1 MKTLSF
7 LLYHVILYIKNIYFV
22 GFPYEIYMD
31 WRSAMDIR
39 QLFYFCTIVQEGQ
52 ITRAAKKLH
61 MAQPPLS
68 QQLKQLEQ
76 ELGVTLLE
84 RNGRSLELTEAGKLL
99 YQRARHL
106 LTQLEETKQEVKET
120 GEGLRGVLAIGS
132 VKTCFSHLPD
142 KIRQFRE
149 LYPNVSFQLR
159 EGDTFYVSEL
169 LRNREVELAIVRLPL
184 NTQEF
189 SMIPLPNEPYV
200 AVVPKQWENQ
210 LSSAKAISMKE
221 LKKFPL
227 LLLHR
232 INGFGQFE
240 MVINECKRHGFYP
253 TIACDCPDAA
263 MLLALVDA
271 GVGVTLVPKS
281 TLYTFPTKKTITVEI
296 YDSALLSES
305 AVIWLKDRYLSKSAQ
320 FLLKT
325 FETQKTCL

>member
-1 MKTLSF
+1 
-7 LLYHVILYIKNIYFV
+7 
-22 GFPYEIYMD
+22 
-31 WRSAMDIR
+31 MDIR
-39 QLFYFCTIVQEGQ
+39 QLHYFCTIVQEGQ

-99 YQRARHL
+99 YKRAQHL

-149 LYPNVSFQLR
+149 LYPDVSFQLR
-159 EGDTFYVSEL
+159 EGDTFFVSEL

-189 SMIPLPNEPYV
+189 SMISLPKERYV
-200 AVVPKQWENQ
+200 AVVPQQWEKR
-210 LSSAKAISMKE
+210 LSSKDSISMKE
-221 LKKFPL
+221 LQHFPL

-232 INGFGQFE
+232 INGVGQFE

-253 TIACDCPDAA
+253 KIVCDCPDAA

-281 TLYTFPTKKTITVEI
+281 TLNTLPTKNTLTVEI
-296 YDSALLSES
+296 NDSALLSES
-305 AVIWLKDRYLSKSAQ
+305 AVIWLKDRYLSKSAR
-320 FLLKT
+320 FLLQT
-325 FETQKTCL
+325 FDPEIGIIIS

>member
-1 MKTLSF
+1 
-7 LLYHVILYIKNIYFV
+7 
-22 GFPYEIYMD
+22 
-31 WRSAMDIR
+31 MDIR

-232 INGFGQFE
+232 INGVGQFE

-281 TLYTFPTKKTITVEI
+281 TLHTFPTKK
-296 YDSALLSES
+296 
-305 AVIWLKDRYLSKSAQ
+305 Q
-320 FLLKT
+320 
-325 FETQKTCL
+325 

>member
-1 MKTLSF
+1 
-7 LLYHVILYIKNIYFV
+7 
-22 GFPYEIYMD
+22 
-31 WRSAMDIR
+31 MDIR
-39 QLFYFCTIVQEGQ
+39 QLHYFCTIVQEGQ

-99 YQRARHL
+99 YQRAQHL

-149 LYPNVSFQLR
+149 RYPNVSFQLR
-159 EGDTFYVSEL
+159 EGDTFYISEL
-169 LRNREVELAIVRLPL
+169 LRSREVELAIVRLPL
-184 NTQEF
+184 NTQDF
-189 SMIPLPNEPYV
+189 STIPLPKEPYV

-221 LKKFPL
+221 LKNFPL

-232 INGFGQFE
+232 INGIGQFE

-253 TIACDCPDAA
+253 KIACDCPDAA

-281 TLYTFPTKKTITVEI
+281 TLHTLPTKNTIIVEI

-305 AVIWLKDRYLSKSAQ
+305 AVIWLKERYLSKSAQ

-325 FETQKTCL
+325 FETQDSSV